1 MESNTEKPYHDGIET
16 IFSTLQKEYEGEENR
31 NKHLETKVQ
40 VLLAVSGVL
49 ASALMLLLKAIV
61 DSTGPKATVL
71 VVLSHSFLFLIAA
84 IISFLLAFRIKIFKQ
99 IAHSA
104 LLTEEACK
112 MEKHEVMYKLSHDY
126 HECIR
131 YNAEA
136 TGSKVRLIKFGS
148 VLMITSI
155 IFLVIAFGHISYNI
169 INKERS
175 NCMAKD
181 NENKTGS
188 TGSNQTGRNSEH
200 SESTVIRGGMI
211 YEDSGHGTAN
221 KGPGFGTQPL
231 EKSESRIKEK

>member
-1 MESNTEKPYHDGIET
+1 MESNTEKPYHEGIET

-71 VVLSHSFLFLIAA
+71 IVLSHSFVFLIAA
-84 IISFLLAFRIKIFKQ
+84 IISFLLAFRIKIFRQ
-99 IAHSA
+99 IDHSA
-104 LLTEEACK
+104 LLTKEACK
-112 MEKHEVMYKLSHDY
+112 LEKQEVMYKLSHDY
-126 HECIR
+126 HECII

-136 TGSKVRLIKFGS
+136 TRSKVRLIKFGS
-148 VLMITSI
+148 VLMIISI
-155 IFLVIAFGHISYNI
+155 AFLVIVFGHISYNI

-200 SESTVIRGGMI
+200 SESTVIRGGVI
-211 YEDSGHGTAN
+211 NESN
-221 KGPGFGTQPL
+221 KGPGFGTKPL
-231 EKSESRIKEK
+231 EKSESGVKEK

>member
-1 MESNTEKPYHDGIET
+1 MEPNTEKPYRDGIET

-61 DSTGPKATVL
+61 DSANPKATVL
-71 VVLSHSFLFLIAA
+71 IVLSHSFLFLIAA
-84 IISFLLAFRIKIFKQ
+84 IISFLLAFRIKVFKQ

-104 LLTEEACK
+104 LLAEEACK
-112 MEKHEVMYKLSHDY
+112 MEKQEVMYNLSHDY
-126 HECIR
+126 HECIK

-136 TGSKVRLIKFGS
+136 TRSKVRLIKFGS
-148 VLMITSI
+148 ILMITSI
-155 IFLVIAFGHISYNI
+155 VFLVIAFGHISYNI
-169 INKERS
+169 ISKERS

-200 SESTVIRGGMI
+200 SESTVIRGGVI
-211 YEDSGHGTAN
+211 HESN

-231 EKSESRIKEK
+231 EKSESGIKEK